1 MAPTRKKKSDPSTQ
15 SLDEMSDSAKPRA
28 NGVKTGSAH
37 KLASAKNTSS
47 AGKDRAVKKLLSKRL
62 PSKDDDSSK
71 KKQNRKNDGTSP
83 SAAKKR
89 KAKSDSSAKTANS
102 AGVDGD
108 SSEDEGD
115 YPRIYSQL
123 PTVRFNLLSLRSFCG
138 IFDDQTCFSFD
149 LLSFL

>member
-15 SLDEMSDSAKPRA
+15 SLDEMSDTAKPRA
-28 NGVKTGSAH
+28 NGVKAGSAH

-47 AGKDRAVKKLLSKRL
+47 TRKERVVKKLLSKRL

-89 KAKSDSSAKTANS
+89 KAKSESGAAKTVNS

-108 SSEDEGD
+108 SSDDEGD

-123 PTVRFNLLSLRSFCG
+123 PTVRFNLIFVSFP
-138 IFDDQTCFSFD
+138 
-149 LLSFL
+149 L